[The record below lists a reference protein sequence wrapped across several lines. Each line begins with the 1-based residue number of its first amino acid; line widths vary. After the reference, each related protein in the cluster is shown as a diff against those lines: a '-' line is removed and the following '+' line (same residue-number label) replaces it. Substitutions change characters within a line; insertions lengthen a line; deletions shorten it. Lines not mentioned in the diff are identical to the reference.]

1 MPHKCMYRD
10 ILNLEKAIACF
21 FCKKKKFQNSFQAIF
36 KILFADVN
44 IRTKLTN
51 KTLHCTTNIN
61 ESATIKEIVIIYKN
75 QYMYLYAC
83 LHFELFIAHVHYTDS
98 NDISQIISQQIKT
111 TNRH

>member
-1 MPHKCMYRD
+1 MHV
-10 ILNLEKAIACF
+10 F
-21 FCKKKKFQNSFQAIF
+21 FVKKKKKP

-44 IRTKLTN
+44 IRTQLTN

-61 ESATIKEIVIIYKN
+61 ESATIKEIVNIYKN

>member
-1 MPHKCMYRD
+1 MPHKCMYRY
-10 ILNLEKAIACF
+10 ILNLEKAIACI
-21 FCKKKKFQNSFQAIF
+21 FCKKKKKP

-44 IRTKLTN
+44 IRTQLTN

-61 ESATIKEIVIIYKN
+61 ESATIKEIVNIYKN
-75 QYMYLYAC
+75 QYMYLYVC